1 MKREKAKD
9 LQQIRYHISYD
20 ESLTFKD
27 MEEMLHLIRISNN
40 DVLQEMGVPRHRAN
54 DLQRIERIEPG
65 SIEII
70 LEKIMEMIENISD
83 ISTAVSA
90 INFAYKSAKLILGK
104 IKERH
109 ERPIRNPKEDR
120 KFYDKYEVTVEVEER
135 SAQTNNNTTVY
146 VIHIHICNRNSRS
159 L

>member
-1 MKREKAKD
+1 MPH
-9 LQQIRYHISYD
+9 IRYHITYD
-20 ESLTFKD
+20 ENLTLKD
-27 MEEMLHLIRISNN
+27 LEDLINLIRVSNN
-40 DVLQEMGVPRHRAN
+40 DALQEMGVPRHRAN

-83 ISTAVSA
+83 ISTSVSA

-104 IKERH
+104 IKARL

-135 SAQTNNNTTVY
+135 SAQKNNNTTVY